1 MDLQQP
7 IVKVQDFIEF
17 YHFYNSFVQYI
28 IKELDDGIPK
38 VYFAILLVLEKYGPL
53 PISHIGDRLSITKSN
68 MTPLIDGME
77 EKGFITRKASP
88 NDRRMINVIETEA
101 GARYIAEALTKLNDL
116 LINTDTTISN
126 AEALQ
131 ALEAAN
137 LLLDLGKRIL
147 KGKYQENFT

>member
-1 MDLQQP
+1 MGLQQP

-77 EKGFITRKASP
+77 EKGFITRKASS
-88 NDRRMINVIETEA
+88 NDRRMINVVETDEGAKYITEA
-101 GARYIAEALTKLNDL
+101 LSKLNDL
-116 LINTDTTISN
+116 LISTDTSISN
-126 AEALQ
+126 EDALK
-131 ALEAAN
+131 ALDAAN
-137 LLLDLGKRIL
+137 ILLGLGKRIL